1 MEKSLTIKGLDK
13 QFGEKIIFRDFDITF
28 NEGEITC
35 ILGPSGCGKST
46 LLNIIGGLTKA
57 ESGTFIGFDNKKYSY
72 IFQEPRLLPW
82 KTVKGNIEFVLDS
95 SLSPTARSAKADE
108 LIRQV
113 KLDGFSDYY
122 PSQLSGGMCQRVSI
136 ARAFAC
142 PSDVILMDEPLS
154 GLDNALKKEL
164 MTWFKEI
171 WKQDRRTVI
180 FVTHDDLEANILGD
194 TVYLFSEAPVKITD
208 CRLPQNKEPRQ

>member
-72 IFQEPRLLPW
+72 IFFHF
-82 KTVKGNIEFVLDS
+82 I
-95 SLSPTARSAKADE
+95 
-108 LIRQV
+108 
-113 KLDGFSDYY
+113 Y
-122 PSQLSGGMCQRVSI
+122 
-136 ARAFAC
+136 
-142 PSDVILMDEPLS
+142 
-154 GLDNALKKEL
+154 
-164 MTWFKEI
+164 
-171 WKQDRRTVI
+171 
-180 FVTHDDLEANILGD
+180 
-194 TVYLFSEAPVKITD
+194 
-208 CRLPQNKEPRQ
+208 